1 MLPRRTRR
9 CYASSCIRAFAS
21 PTRSSPQRI
30 SRLPQS
36 AAHDRGVDNRGTAQL
51 PHREKAAIA
60 RARNLLDLVGI
71 DVRGIDRYPHEFSGG
86 QRQRIAIARALAMQ
100 PEVLIAD
107 EAVSAP
113 DVSVQ
118 AQVLEL
124 LERLREQL
132 NLTIL
137 FITHDLRAAARLCVT
152 MAVMLNGRIVEYGS
166 AQEVFLAPKHDYPRA
181 LLAAAPRM
189 RHFAPASP

>member
-1 MLPRRTRR
+1 
-9 CYASSCIRAFAS
+9 
-21 PTRSSPQRI
+21 
-30 SRLPQS
+30 
-36 AAHDRGVDNRGTAQL
+36 
-51 PHREKAAIA
+51 
-60 RARNLLDLVGI
+60 
-71 DVRGIDRYPHEFSGG
+71 VRGIDRYPHEFSGG

-137 FITHDLRAAARLCVT
+137 FITHDLRAAARLCDT

-166 AQEVFLAPKHDYPRA
+166 AQEVFLAPKHDHPRA